1 MTLSSKSQNQAGCK
15 FAAPTYEQLLNCM
28 RCGFCLPVCPV
39 YRELGTESASPRG
52 WLALSRAVADN
63 KLDFTGRFNNLIY
76 HCLSCQACVAACP
89 SGVLVDS
96 AILDTRAILNQERK
110 QSWFKAPLFHWLTVT
125 SARLEW
131 AMAPYRLYDR
141 IGLRSVI
148 QKLGGLR
155 LISQQ
160 LDDLDH
166 ILPKLESRSIRGS
179 LPRVIPA
186 VGERKYRV
194 GYFLNCAN
202 NLIYTETV
210 KASLTVLTHNYCEV
224 VNILDAKCC
233 GMPHR
238 AYGELDTAKQLARHN
253 LNIFKN
259 LDVDAII
266 TDCATCGSML
276 KEYESLFHGEKEA
289 EIANQVS
296 KKLVDISEFLGK
308 IEIKESPELRP
319 DTLPKLIQ
327 VSGKKLRVTYHDP
340 CHLGRAQKV
349 TIPPRDILRSIPNV
363 ELIELVESDWCC
375 GGAGSYNLT
384 KYDVS
389 MKILDRKMNNIG
401 NTEAGLV
408 ASGCPSCLMQLGLGV
423 YRSKLNAQVIHPI
436 QLLALA
442 YRKIR

>member
-1 MTLSSKSQNQAGCK
+1 MTKEINKK
-15 FAAPTYEQLLNCM
+15 FTTPTYEQLLNCM

-39 YRELGTESASPRG
+39 YRELGIESASPRG

-63 KLDFTGRFNNLIY
+63 KLDATGRFNNLVY

-110 QSWFKAPLFHWLTVT
+110 QPFFKAPLFHWLTVT
-125 SARLEW
+125 SPRLEW
-131 AMAPYRLYDR
+131 AMVPYRLYDQ
-141 IGLRSVI
+141 IGLRSVV

-166 ILPKLESRSIRGS
+166 ILPKLESRSIRNS
-179 LPRVIPA
+179 LPKVMPA

-202 NLIYTETV
+202 NLIFTATV
-210 KASLTVLTHNYCEV
+210 RASLTVLTENHCEV

-276 KEYESLFHGEKEA
+276 KEYESLFQGEA
-289 EIANQVS
+289 EAETAKQVN

-308 IEIKESPELRP
+308 IGIKEPPALISQIPN
-319 DTLPKLIQ
+319 PKSKLKTAQ
-327 VSGKKLRVTYHDP
+327 SSGGKIRVTYHDP
-340 CHLGRAQKV
+340 CHLGRVQKV
-349 TIPPRDILRSIPNV
+349 TSPPRVLLRSIPNV
-363 ELIELVESDWCC
+363 ELVELVESDWCC

-384 KYDVS
+384 KYDIS

-401 NTEAGLV
+401 NTEATLV

-423 YRSKLNAQVIHPI
+423 YRTKLNAQVIHPI

-442 YRKIR
+442 YKKK

>member
-1 MTLSSKSQNQAGCK
+1 MTKEIDKK
-15 FAAPTYEQLLNCM
+15 FTAPTYEQLLNCM

-63 KLDFTGRFNNLIY
+63 KLGVTGKFNNLVY

-96 AILDTRAILNQERK
+96 AILDTRAVLNQERK
-110 QSWFKAPLFHWLTVT
+110 QPWFKAPLFHWLTVT
-125 SARLEW
+125 SPRLEW
-131 AMAPYRLYDR
+131 AMLPYRLYDQ
-141 IGLRSVI
+141 IGLRSII
-148 QKLGGLR
+148 QKLGVLR
-155 LISQQ
+155 LISEQ

-166 ILPKLESRSIRGS
+166 ILPKLESRSIRSS
-179 LPRVIPA
+179 LPRVIPT

-202 NLIYTETV
+202 NLIFTSTV
-210 KASLTVLTHNYCEV
+210 RASLTVLTENHCEV

-238 AYGELDTAKQLARHN
+238 AYGELDTAKLLARHN

-276 KEYESLFHGEKEA
+276 KEYESLFQGEPEA
-289 EIANQVS
+289 ELAKQLDT
-296 KKLVDISEFLGK
+296 KLVDISEFLGK
-308 IEIKESPELRP
+308 IEIKESPELRL
-319 DTLPKLIQ
+319 DTLPKSIR

-349 TIPPRDILRSIPNV
+349 AKPPRDILRSIPNV
-363 ELIELVESDWCC
+363 ELVELVESDWCC

-384 KYDVS
+384 KYDIS

-401 NTEAGLV
+401 NTEANLV

-442 YRKIR
+442 YRKQR

>member
-1 MTLSSKSQNQAGCK
+1 MNSSTK
-15 FAAPTYEQLLNCM
+15 FSPPTYEQLLNCM

-39 YRELGTESASPRG
+39 YRELGIESASPRG

-110 QSWFKAPLFHWLTVT
+110 QPWFKAPLFHWLTVT
-125 SARLEW
+125 APRLEW
-131 AMAPYRLYDR
+131 VMFPYRLYDR
-141 IGLRSVI
+141 IGLRLLV
-148 QKLGGLR
+148 QKLDILKFV
-155 LISQQ
+155 SQQ

-166 ILPKLESRSIRGS
+166 ILPRLESKPVRNL

-202 NLIYTETV
+202 NLIFTSTV
-210 KASLTVLTHNYCEV
+210 RASLTVLTENQCEV
-224 VNILDAKCC
+224 VNITDAKCC

-276 KEYESLFHGEKEA
+276 KEYESLFHNEPEA
-289 EIANQVS
+289 EIANQVG
-296 KKLVDISEFLGK
+296 KKLVDISEFLDK
-308 IEIKESPELRP
+308 IGIKESPKLNP
-319 DTLPKLIQ
+319 VQLPKS
-327 VSGKKLRVTYHDP
+327 VRVGGNKLRITYHDP

-349 TIPPRDILRSIPNV
+349 TKPPRDILRSIPNV
-363 ELIELVESDWCC
+363 ELVELVESDWCC

-384 KYDVS
+384 NYDIS
-389 MKILDRKMNNIG
+389 MRILDRKMNNIE
-401 NTEAGLV
+401 NTEAVLV

-442 YRKIR
+442 YQKKR

>member
-1 MTLSSKSQNQAGCK
+1 MNRSPK

-39 YRELGTESASPRG
+39 YRELGIETASPRG
-52 WLALSRAVADN
+52 WLALSRAVADS
-63 KLDFTGRFNNLIY
+63 KLPISRKFDRLMY

-96 AILDTRAILNQERK
+96 TILDTRAILNQERK
-110 QSWFKAPLFHWLTVT
+110 QPWFKAPLFHWLTVT
-125 SARLEW
+125 SPRLEW
-131 AMAPYRLYDR
+131 AMVPYRVYDR

-148 QKLGGLR
+148 QKLGILR

-166 ILPKLESRSIRGS
+166 ILPKLESRAIRRT
-179 LPRVIPA
+179 LPKVMQA
-186 VGERKYRV
+186 VGERKFRV

-202 NLIYTETV
+202 NLIFTGNV
-210 KASLTVLTHNYCEV
+210 RASLTVLTENHCEV
-224 VNILDAKCC
+224 ENILDAKCC

-238 AYGELDTAKQLARHN
+238 AYGELGIAKQIARHN

-276 KEYESLFHGEKEA
+276 KEYETLFRGEPEA
-289 EIANQVS
+289 ELAKQLD
-296 KKLVDISEFLGK
+296 KKLVDISEFLSRIG
-308 IEIKESPELRP
+308 IKEPP
-319 DTLPKLIQ
+319 AVTPAVIQ
-327 VSGKKLRVTYHDP
+327 SANIHWLTTGATPSGKLRVTYHDP

-349 TIPPRDILRSIPNV
+349 TKSPRILLQSIPNV
-363 ELIELVESDWCC
+363 EFVELVESDWCC

-384 KYDVS
+384 KYDIS
-389 MKILDRKMNNIG
+389 MKILDRKMKNIG
-401 NTEAGLV
+401 NTAANLV

-423 YRSKLNAQVIHPI
+423 YRSKLNVQVIHPV

-442 YRKIR
+442 YQKQR